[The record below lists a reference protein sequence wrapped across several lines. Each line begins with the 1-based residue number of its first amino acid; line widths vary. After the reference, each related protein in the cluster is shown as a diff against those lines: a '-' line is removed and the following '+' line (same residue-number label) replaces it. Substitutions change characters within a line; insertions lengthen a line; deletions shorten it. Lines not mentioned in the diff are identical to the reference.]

1 MTNGNNVKIPLDT
14 AQDTPVS
21 SSGHILVV
29 DDERNIRS
37 TLQMVLTT
45 AGYRISTAGSGD
57 EAELILSKTEFDI
70 ILLDV
75 RLPGRSGLQLLAQ
88 WKAQW
93 PATLII
99 LMSGEAT
106 ISEALDGLKQGAFDF
121 LEKPILSAR
130 LLSSISH
137 AMERQHSRRRIDLG
151 NGESVVGESPQI
163 KKVLSDAMKVATTK
177 ARILIT
183 GESGTGKDVLA
194 RFIHLNSA
202 RSDRPFIKINCA
214 SIPQDLIESELFGH
228 CKGAFTGAV
237 SARRGYFECAN
248 GGTLF
253 LDEVGELPLPAQAKL
268 LRTLQNGEITPVGT
282 SDTFVVDVRVIA
294 ATNRDLK
301 AEVQKG
307 RFREDL
313 YYRLAVVGIES
324 PSLRDRPSDIA
335 ILAKHFNHTIA
346 TDYGITA
353 KNLSPDVLAAFEAYS
368 WPGNIREL
376 RNVIERCMIL
386 GGSTIGLTD
395 LPPEIASHGQ
405 MLRDSHSIATMNS
418 QHSSTHLEPWHIFKS
433 RSERE
438 HILRAIEAASG
449 NMAEAAK
456 LLHVERQTIYKWIK
470 SYGIERT

>member
-1 MTNGNNVKIPLDT
+1 MTTLDNT
-14 AQDTPVS
+14 RDQPSS

-37 TLQMVLTT
+37 TLQLVLTN
-45 AGYRISTAGSGD
+45 AGYRVSTAGDGE
-57 EAELILSKTEFDI
+57 EAEVILGNAEFDV

-75 RLPGRSGLQLLAQ
+75 RLPGRSGLQLLGQ
-88 WKAQW
+88 WKTQW
-93 PATLII
+93 PGTLII

-130 LLSSISH
+130 LLSSITH
-137 AMERQHSRRRIDLG
+137 AMERQQTKRRIDLG
-151 NGESVVGESPQI
+151 NGECVVGQSPQI
-163 KKVLSDAMKVATTK
+163 KKVLDDAAKVAPTK

-202 RSDRPFIKINCA
+202 RKDRPFIKINCA
-214 SIPQDLIESELFGH
+214 SIPQDLVESELFGH

-237 SARRGYFECAN
+237 TARRGYFECAN

-253 LDEVGELPLPAQAKL
+253 LDEVGELPLAAQAKL
-268 LRTLQNGEITPVGT
+268 LRTLQNGEITAVGT

-324 PSLRDRPSDIA
+324 PSLRERPSDIEL
-335 ILAKHFNHTIA
+335 LARHFNHTIA
-346 TDYGITA
+346 TDYGIAA
-353 KNLSPDVLAAFEAYS
+353 KELDPSVFAAFASYP

-386 GGSTIGLTD
+386 GGSTIVLAD

-405 MLRDSHSIATMNS
+405 SSISYHPISSVNS
-418 QHSSTHLEPWHIFKS
+418 QISLNNIEPWHIFKS

-438 HILRAIEAASG
+438 HILRAIEVAAG
-449 NMAEAAK
+449 NMAEAAR
-456 LLHVERQTIYKWIK
+456 LLHVERQTIYKWMK
-470 SYGIERT
+470 SYGIERS